1 MVSDVRKKVLCF
13 KRANNY
19 HVINYA
25 SGASI
30 GKTLLHGAVV
40 AVRDILYSH

>member
-1 MVSDVRKKVLCF
+1 MVSNVRKKVLCF

-19 HVINYA
+19 YVINYA
-25 SGASI
+25 SGASA

-40 AVRDILYSH
+40 AIRDILYSY

>member
-1 MVSDVRKKVLCF
+1 MVSNVRKKVLCF
-13 KRANNY
+13 KRADDH

-25 SGASI
+25 SGASA
-30 GKTLLHGAVV
+30 GETLLHGAAV